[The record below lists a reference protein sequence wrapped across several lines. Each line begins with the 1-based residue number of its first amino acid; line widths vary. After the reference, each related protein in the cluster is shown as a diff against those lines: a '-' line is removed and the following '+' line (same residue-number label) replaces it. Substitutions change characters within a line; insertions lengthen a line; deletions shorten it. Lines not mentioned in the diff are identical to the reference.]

1 MSNSNL
7 SFWKTPSGWAA
18 LGLIAAASYFLFFEH
33 GEHVW
38 PYLPYLILLLC
49 PFMHFFMHG
58 SHGHDRHN
66 NEQKETEEDQMT
78 FKERPQQ
85 KTTTNIEEKREND
98 AR

>member
-1 MSNSNL
+1 MAI
-7 SFWKTPSGWAA
+7 FA
-18 LGLIAAASYFLFFEH
+18 LPDS
-33 GEHVW
+33 VT
-38 PYLPYLILLLC
+38 LPLYA
-49 PFMHFFMHG
+49 FFMHG
-58 SHGHDRHN
+58 SHGHGRHN